1 MSLVHRFAL
10 VFVVAAVSACG
21 TMVSETRMAQ
31 YPSRGDDCALEFVQT
46 TVADLAP
53 GSTWEVVGYV
63 VVSETGVADPFAEKY
78 RALVR
83 PRACAMG
90 GEAVTIM
97 QSSTGGGMAGM
108 SGSSVNYAVIKHP
121 SSEAAAPTA
130 F

>member
-1 MSLVHRFAL
+1 MSLSSRFAL
-10 VFVVAAVSACG
+10 VSVVVASTACG

-31 YPSRGDDCALEFVQT
+31 YPSRGEDCSLEFVQT

-97 QSSTGGGMAGM
+97 QSGTGSGMAGTQA
-108 SGSSVNYAVIKHP
+108 SSVNYAVIKRP
-121 SSEAAAPTA
+121 ATEAAAPTA